1 MSLETFVGRIDS
13 IALTEDD
20 FVLIRDALGHRLKLA
35 PNGARAL
42 HRELGKFLSLANDS
56 KPLPNPTRADFA
68 DIKKRLET
76 LERIQKDIA

>member
-1 MSLETFVGRIDS
+1 MSETFIGRIES

-20 FVLIRDALGHRLKLA
+20 FVLIRDATGQRIKLA
-35 PNGARAL
+35 PNGARGL

-68 DIKKRLET
+68 DIKKRLEAI
-76 LERIQKDIA
+76 ERIQKES